1 MIYVATRA
9 GLHHDVSEDAVLV
22 GENVLCDTAAVL
34 PVPETGFVCVADGV
48 GGNLGGSQA
57 SQFVLNALAAY
68 DGSAELSDYLHEVNN
83 RLIED
88 FQNDPAL
95 NEMATTLTG
104 FFFADTQLRLIHV
117 GNTRAYIK
125 QGNYLKQITSD
136 HTVYQYLRSRGLS
149 EEAES
154 CNKNEITNCF
164 GGGNSDLI
172 KKLYVTDSQNFTT
185 AVLTSDG
192 IHEYVSLDDIEE
204 ILSSDLSALEKCKE
218 IIRKAVFHGSKDD
231 MTVVIISLLE
241 VI

>member
-22 GENVLCDTAAVL
+22 GENVLRDTAAVL
-34 PVPETGFVCVADGV
+34 PVPESGFVCVADGV

-57 SQFVLNALAAY
+57 SQLVLDALAEY
-68 DGSAELSDYLHEVNN
+68 DGSAELGAYLHEVNK
-83 RLIED
+83 RIIEAS
-88 FQNDPAL
+88 QNDPAL

-104 FFFADTQLRLIHV
+104 FFFADAQLRLIHV

-164 GGGNSDLI
+164 GGGNSDLL
-172 KKLYVTDSQNFTT
+172 KKLYVTDSQHFNT

-192 IHEYVSLDDIEE
+192 IHEYVSLDDIED
-204 ILSSDLSALEKCKE
+204 ILSSDVSGAEKCEE
-218 IIRKAVFHGSKDD
+218 IISRAVLLGSEDD
-231 MTVVIISLLE
+231 MTVIIIALQE
-241 VI
+241 